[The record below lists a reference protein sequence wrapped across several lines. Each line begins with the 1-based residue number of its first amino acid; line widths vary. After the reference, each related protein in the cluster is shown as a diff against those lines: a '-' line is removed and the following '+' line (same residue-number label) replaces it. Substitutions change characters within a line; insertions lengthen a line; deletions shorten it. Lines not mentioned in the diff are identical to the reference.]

1 MSTQLA
7 REKFQLYFVLGRTET
22 ATPPQC
28 ASSNRVKGK
37 TKMKRANKVLTVLGI
52 GAALTASLSFGA
64 GGTTVTSTLEDK
76 VRHELVMLPYFNV
89 FDDLSFRVD
98 NGVVTLFGNVTQ
110 PVVKRDAES
119 AIKHLEGVA
128 KVDNQIEVAPLSPF
142 DNRVR
147 LQTYFAIY
155 GYGPLQRYGLGTQP
169 PIRILVKNGHVTLA
183 GVVASEADRNLAFLR
198 ANGVA
203 GVFSVTNDLRVE
215 R

>member
-1 MSTQLA
+1 
-7 REKFQLYFVLGRTET
+7 VLT
-22 ATPPQC
+22 AT
-28 ASSNRVKGK
+28 
-37 TKMKRANKVLTVLGI
+37 LTV
-52 GAALTASLSFGA
+52 GA
-64 GGTTVTSTLEDK
+64 GGTSAAGTLDPLSEK

-98 NGVVTLFGNVTQ
+98 QGAVTLFGSVTD

-119 AIKHLEGVA
+119 AVKHLEGVMR
-128 KVDNQIEVAPLSPF
+128 VENQIEVLPLSTF

-155 GYGPLQRYGLGTQP
+155 GYGPLQRYSLGTQP

-183 GVVASEADRNLAFLR
+183 GIVASEADKNLAFLR
-198 ANGVA
+198 ANGVP
-203 GVFSVTNDLRVE
+203 GVFSVTNDLRTE